1 MVELGARFAH
11 FAHGAYA
18 HFIWSRDRFHVADAR
33 CRHWAGWLGLRR
45 LGCFRSGAP
54 REMVKVRKKEGKERK
69 GKGKERKRRE
79 KTIKKRKE
87 KKRTEKKRKNRKERK
102 KQERKKKKE
111 RKKRKKE
118 NKKRKKRKKERK
130 ERKKERKERKK
141 EKKERKKEK
150 KERKKTGERENFF
163 CGSEIVLSVPQ
174 VLTDLL
180 PGVELLQKNVAL
192 NSAALGAPQASIH
205 V

>member
-1 MVELGARFAH
+1 MVRGKRVVELGARFAH

-79 KTIKKRKE
+79 KTIKK
-87 KKRTEKKRKNRKERK
+87 EKKRKEQKRKEK
-102 KQERKKKKE
+102 TEKKE
-111 RKKRKKE
+111 KT
-118 NKKRKKRKKERK
+118 
-130 ERKKERKERKK
+130 RKK
-141 EKKERKKEK
+141 EKKKEK
-150 KERKKTGERENFF
+150 KERKKTTN
-163 CGSEIVLSVPQ
+163 
-174 VLTDLL
+174 
-180 PGVELLQKNVAL
+180 N
-192 NSAALGAPQASIH
+192 
-205 V
+205 

>member
-69 GKGKERKRRE
+69 GKE
-79 KTIKKRKE
+79 KKRKEKKKNRKEQKRKDRKEKKE
-87 KKRTEKKRKNRKERK
+87 KKRTEKKRKE
-102 KQERKKKKE
+102 Q
-111 RKKRKKE
+111 KRKKT
-118 NKKRKKRKKERK
+118 RKKEK
-130 ERKKERKERKK
+130 KKERKERKK
-141 EKKERKKEK
+141 EKKKRKERKKRKKEIKKERKKEK
-150 KERKKTGERENFF
+150 KERKQERENFF